1 MKKLL
6 SVFVI
11 CALLAACADSKRPV
25 PPGERLAVKNTAAAE
40 VQKATTNI
48 QVGQTVSDF
57 NWSQNNGNAKNL
69 MPHGQLSDSPQL
81 VWKRSI
87 GKGISDDNL
96 LLPEPVFHDGVIYAL
111 DSTFRLSAVRA
122 KDGKL
127 MWQIALPVSEDLGL
141 ASIGLAADSNAVY
154 AVGGNGMI
162 YAVDFEGKILWQK
175 NTNSILRSAPTIEKG
190 ILYVLSGNNE
200 LFALDSLNGEE
211 IWRYQNLSTMTNL
224 LGMGQPAVSNGV
236 LVVPFSSGEII
247 AFDAKT
253 GVILWSDALLSART
267 FNQIQDISHVLAA
280 PVIDGNTVYLVG
292 NAQKTGAYDLRTGT
306 SKYVQ
311 NIGGTS
317 TPVVSGNALFLITN
331 RNTLTALEKST
342 GRLVWEIPLES
353 KEMKNIV
360 WNGPVLAGNQL
371 IVVSNK
377 GDVVF
382 VAPQNGQI
390 KQTIRRDGFSNK
402 PILGDEKVILLSNE
416 AELVAYQ

>member
-6 SVFVI
+6 SVFII
-11 CALLAACADSKRPV
+11 CALLTACTDSKRPV

-40 VQKATTNI
+40 VQKTNTPLK
-48 QVGQTVSDF
+48 VGQTVFDF

-69 MPHGQLSDSPQL
+69 MPHGQLSDSPQV
-81 VWKRSI
+81 VWKQSV
-87 GKGISDDNL
+87 GKGITDDNL
-96 LLPEPVFHDGVIYAL
+96 LLPEPVVHYGIVYTL

-122 KDGKL
+122 KDGQL
-127 MWQIALPVSEDLGL
+127 MWQTALPVSEDLGL

-154 AVGGNGMI
+154 AVGGNGRI

-175 NTNSILRSAPTIEKG
+175 DTNSILRSAPTVEKG

-200 LFALDSLNGEE
+200 LFALNTLNGEE
-211 IWRYQNLSTMTNL
+211 IWRYQNLSVMTNL

-253 GVILWSDALLSART
+253 GVMLWSDALLSART

-317 TPVVSGNALFLITN
+317 TPIISGNGLFLITN

-360 WNGPVLAGNQL
+360 WNGPVLAGNRL

-377 GDVVF
+377 GDIVF
-382 VAPQNGQI
+382 VDAESGTI
-390 KQTIRRDGFSNK
+390 KQKVQRDAFSNK
-402 PILGDEKVILLSNE
+402 PVLGDEKVILLSNK
-416 AELVAYQ
+416 AELIAYQ

>member
-162 YAVDFEGKILWQK
+162 YTVDFEGKILWQK

-211 IWRYQNLSTMTNL
+211 IWRYRNLSTMTNL

-360 WNGPVLAGNQL
+360 WNGPVLGGNQL

>member
-211 IWRYQNLSTMTNL
+211 IWRYRNLSTMTNL

>member
-11 CALLAACADSKRPV
+11 CALLAACTNSKRPV

-40 VQKATTNI
+40 IQKAST
-48 QVGQTVSDF
+48 QVEVGKTISDF

-69 MPHGQLSDSPQL
+69 MPHGQLSDSPQV
-81 VWKRSI
+81 VWKQSV

-96 LLPEPVFHDGVIYAL
+96 LLPEPVVHYGIVYAL
-111 DSTFRLSAVRA
+111 DSAFRLSAVRA
-122 KDGKL
+122 KDGQL
-127 MWQIALPVSEDLGL
+127 MWQTALPVPEDLGL

-190 ILYVLSGNNE
+190 VLYVLSGNNE

-253 GVILWSDALLSART
+253 GVMLWSDALLSART
-267 FNQIQDISHVLAA
+267 FNKIQDISHVLAA
-280 PVIDGNTVYLVG
+280 PVIEGNTVYLVG

-317 TPVVSGNALFLITN
+317 TPVVSGNALFLITS
-331 RNTLTALEKST
+331 RNTLAALEKST
-342 GRLVWEIPLES
+342 GRLLWEMPLES

-360 WNGPVLAGNQL
+360 WNGPVLAGHRL

-377 GDVVF
+377 GDVVLF
-382 VAPQNGQI
+382 DAENGEI
-390 KQTIRRDGFSNK
+390 KQTLQRDGFSNK
-402 PILGDEKVILLSNE
+402 PVLGDGKVILFSNN